1 MDLLLECAQDVSQGQ
16 SVVTGLAGA
25 LQGGQLSQSAF
36 DAARN
41 RVTALRNG
49 LS

>member
-1 MDLLLECAQDVSQGQ
+1 MDLLLVCSQDVSQGQ

-25 LQGGQLSQSAF
+25 LQSGQLSQSGF

-41 RVTALRNG
+41 RVMNLRNS